1 MEEPISLYEARITD
15 AALTRDD
22 AQEIVML
29 HFEHIRATLSEP
41 ISHWVLLPFQKPKI
55 WGLNRAGLQGKCTL
69 VNKGIFSMDRKLRLL
84 ASLSK
89 SDSGIEIAPWHSGL
103 VPKREG
109 WNVKILDVFDTNELR
124 SRATA
129 DPLIDEESVGYIE
142 LVDFI
147 GSACDIAE
155 IIPTERHNS
164 FDWIISSHNF
174 EHLPDPLKFLAGVE
188 KILRPGGLL
197 IMAIPDKRGC
207 FDYFRELTVI
217 GDWIEAHL
225 EQRTQPAPR
234 QVFELR
240 ARTASRCVDSKNHTI
255 SFSQKTPIEE
265 IEILGDIKIAFEQ
278 WKKNTRQG
286 YEDTHC
292 SVFTPSSFELLLL
305 EASALGLT
313 SLELETI
320 VSTDGN
326 EFFVRFRRPNGEP
339 PEPITDLNRKR
350 TELSRAID
358 RELSLIASMSFR
370 NRLIMRMRRAA
381 TPIRR
386 WNHHRKIRRN
396 KLKCS

>member
-1 MEEPISLYEARITD
+1 
-15 AALTRDD
+15 
-22 AQEIVML
+22 
-29 HFEHIRATLSEP
+29 
-41 ISHWVLLPFQKPKI
+41 
-55 WGLNRAGLQGKCTL
+55 
-69 VNKGIFSMDRKLRLL
+69 MDRERHLL

-89 SDSGIEIAPWHSGL
+89 SDSGMEIAPWHSGL

-109 WNVKILDVFDTNELR
+109 WNVKILDVFDTNTLR

-129 DPLIDEESVGYIE
+129 DPLIDEEKVGHIE

-164 FDWIISSHNF
+164 FDWILSSHNF
-174 EHLPDPLKFLAGVE
+174 EHLPDPLKFLAGAAAV
-188 KILRPGGLL
+188 LRPGGLL

-207 FDYFRELTVI
+207 FDYYRELTVI

-225 EQRTQPAPR
+225 EQRTQPTPR

-240 ARTASRCVDSKNHTI
+240 ARTASRCADGKNHTI
-255 SFSQKTPIEE
+255 SFSQQTPIEE

-278 WKKNTRQG
+278 WKKNTRQC

-313 SLELETI
+313 SLELQSV
-320 VSTDGN
+320 VSNEGN
-326 EFFVRFRRPNGEP
+326 EFFVRFRRLDGEP
-339 PEPITDLNRKR
+339 FEPIADLNRKR
-350 TELSRAID
+350 TELSRSID
-358 RELSLIASMSFR
+358 RELALNVNKSVR
-370 NRLIMRMRRAA
+370 KRLIMRMGRAA
-381 TPIRR
+381 TSIRR
-386 WNHHRKIRRN
+386 WNNRRKIKRG
-396 KLKCS
+396 KLIGL